1 MNAKRVVI
9 RNERKTCGNGRRVI
23 SKPTVGNVRSYE
35 TIHPQEAKRKNISS
49 SPKRRRRD
57 VISSGS
63 NDNYDYVGWRE
74 DEVPEYASIP
84 YSDLDNIPQIDS
96 DAYMTAISLR

>member
-1 MNAKRVVI
+1 MNTRRVI
-9 RNERKTCGNGRRVI
+9 HNRKTIENGRRTI
-23 SKPTVGNVRSYE
+23 NRPTVGNVRSYE
-35 TIHPQEAKRKNISS
+35 TIYPQEAKQRKNISS
-49 SPKRRRRD
+49 SSKRKRRD
-57 VISSGS
+57 VISSGGS
-63 NDNYDYVGWRE
+63 DNYDYVGWRE

>member
-9 RNERKTCGNGRRVI
+9 RNERKTCGNSRKVI

-35 TIHPQEAKRKNISS
+35 TIYPQEKRKTSSS

-84 YSDLDNIPQIDS
+84 YRDLDNIPQIDS